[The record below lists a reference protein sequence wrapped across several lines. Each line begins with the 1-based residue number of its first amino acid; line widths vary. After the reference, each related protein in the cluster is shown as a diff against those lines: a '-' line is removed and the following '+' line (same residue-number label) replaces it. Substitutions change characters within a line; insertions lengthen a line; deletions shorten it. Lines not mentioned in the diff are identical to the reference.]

1 MVPGQL
7 RARAFHVINGPRL
20 ARHDAAGGFVV
31 VQTKKLVRAHGLR
44 HAIHDVFGVAEVH
57 HDNAI
62 VTEYCGMRSCAMAC
76 GEEVEAAA
84 QVEVPKQISMR
95 KELRRFLDSQGLT
108 KSQRVRALQI
118 LTDVGA
124 PLPVE

>member
-1 MVPGQL
+1 
-7 RARAFHVINGPRL
+7 
-20 ARHDAAGGFVV
+20 
-31 VQTKKLVRAHGLR
+31 
-44 HAIHDVFGVAEVH
+44 
-57 HDNAI
+57 
-62 VTEYCGMRSCAMAC
+62 MAC